1 MRKPFRGGIRFPA
14 ALHNAKE
21 RTLKRV
27 IAVVTPSL
35 IRFPLI
41 VGKRRFTP
49 CVQDGDAVFV
59 GDRLG
64 VDESGFYPPF
74 HSGLSGKVCLSDHE
88 LTVVGDGKQARG
100 ALLRPL
106 AANAVPD
113 DIVDRMY
120 DGGLVG
126 LGGAGFPTHRKYR
139 GVRAENLLINAC
151 ECEAYLAA
159 DGRLAIE
166 EPDTLREGIT
176 WLMKAAAVAPDSVWL
191 CAKSETVIE
200 ALRRIAHGTLW
211 RVVTVS
217 DRYPQGGEKQLIRTV
232 LKREIP
238 HDSVP
243 TACGIVVSNIATA
256 AAMAD
261 AARGLP
267 LTHRVITVSGEAA
280 EPCNLLAPIGTP
292 LRFLAAEATPL
303 MSGRRAHLILG
314 GAMTGVRVAS
324 PDSGLPKYGTGVLI
338 LPADRHDESP
348 CIRCGAC
355 VRVCPAGLMPY
366 LIDAAVLQSDTAL
379 CTALK
384 HDACI
389 ACGCCSYVCP
399 AHRELAARIA
409 DCRQKGGGL

>member
-1 MRKPFRGGIRFPA
+1 MQNAFRGGIRFPA
-14 ALHNAKE
+14 ALHTVKE
-21 RTLKRV
+21 QTLSRPIV
-27 IAVVTPSL
+27 VVTPSL
-35 IRFPLI
+35 IRFPLV
-41 VGKRRFTP
+41 VGRHRFTP
-49 CVQDGDAVFV
+49 CVRDGATVFV

-74 HSGLSGKVCLSDHE
+74 HSGLSGTVRLSDHE
-88 LTVVGDGKQARG
+88 LTVVGDGKQTRG
-100 ALLRPL
+100 TLLRPL
-106 AANAVPD
+106 AAHAAPD
-113 DIVDRMY
+113 DIVGRMY

-139 GVRAENLLINAC
+139 GVRAEHLLINAC

-166 EPDTLREGIT
+166 QPDTLREGIT
-176 WLMKAAAVAPDSVWL
+176 WLMKAASLTPDSVHL
-191 CAKSETVIE
+191 CAKSEAVVE
-200 ALRRIAHGTLW
+200 ALHRIAHGTLW

-217 DRYPQGGEKQLIRTV
+217 GRYPQGGEKQLISTV

-238 HDSVP
+238 HGDVP
-243 TACGIVVSNIATA
+243 TEHGIIVSNIATA

-267 LTHRVITVSGEAA
+267 MTHRVITVSGEAA

-292 LRFLAAEATPL
+292 LRFLAAEAAPL

-314 GAMTGVRVAS
+314 GAMTGERVAS
-324 PDSGLPKYGTGVLI
+324 PDSGLPKHGTGVLI
-338 LPADRHDESP
+338 LPADRRDERP

-355 VRVCPAGLMPY
+355 VRVCPAGLMPF
-366 LIDAAVLQSDTAL
+366 LIDAASLQEDAAL

-384 HDACI
+384 RSACI

-409 DCRQKGGGL
+409 NHHRTGGVL